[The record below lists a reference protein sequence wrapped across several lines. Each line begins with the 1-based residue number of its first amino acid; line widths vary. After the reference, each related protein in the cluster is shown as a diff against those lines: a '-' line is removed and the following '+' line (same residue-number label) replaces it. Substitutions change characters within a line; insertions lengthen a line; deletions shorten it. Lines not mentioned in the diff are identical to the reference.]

1 MTPKHEL
8 KVIVVSGKAG
18 SGKDTA
24 ANMLYEFLQQDGFS
38 CLVTHYAAPLKF
50 VCKAFFD
57 WDGDKDE
64 GGRSLLQYVGT
75 DVVRAR
81 NPDFWVNFIADMLEM
96 FEGQWDFVVIPDTRF
111 PNEITGLRDRGF
123 EVTHLRITRK
133 GLVSKLTDEQQAH
146 SSETALDD
154 VTPDYTLENDEGL
167 DRLEEK
173 ITHFAREVLYDED
186 E

>member
-38 CLVTHYAAPLKF
+38 CLVTHYADPLKF